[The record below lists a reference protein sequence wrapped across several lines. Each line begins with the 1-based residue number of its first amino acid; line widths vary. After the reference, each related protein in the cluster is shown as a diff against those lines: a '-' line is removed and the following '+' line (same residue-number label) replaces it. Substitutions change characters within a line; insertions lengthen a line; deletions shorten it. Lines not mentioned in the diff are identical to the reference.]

1 MKLNADLDLIL
12 NKNVLNRKTINNSI
26 TKFQTMKSFSKDF
39 IVVNGYHIFLP
50 DALNKFFN
58 IKIFL
63 DPEPELNKNWLKNKI
78 NSQTNLSKIESY
90 KELKKYQDLYS
101 EQKNLETRLGVP
113 VICPKEDGMGR
124 LIPVVKEFIAE
135 QKFN

>member
-63 DPEPELNKNWLKNKI
+63 NPEIELNKNWLNNKI
-78 NSQTNLSKIESY
+78 ILSLITQT
-90 KELKKYQDLYS
+90 
-101 EQKNLETRLGVP
+101 
-113 VICPKEDGMGR
+113 
-124 LIPVVKEFIAE
+124 
-135 QKFN
+135 